1 MKPLSSADPPT
12 MRRIP
17 LTTMSAV
24 MAAGAALVA
33 LAVLTSATVVRFDAL
48 TSAAVHAHAADPLV
62 AVSFAITLLGGT
74 DTVLPVTAV
83 CAAALVA
90 LRLWH
95 SAIALAL
102 AVVGTQ
108 AVVALIKGIVER
120 PRPAANDAVAE
131 AGGFSFP
138 SGHSATSAALF
149 GVLTLVAARHLE
161 GGARRAAAALG
172 VALIAAVGASRIML
186 GAHYPTDVLAGW
198 LTGGTLALASFALL
212 TRLRRKLRLVS
223 A

>member
-1 MKPLSSADPPT
+1 L
-12 MRRIP
+12 
-17 LTTMSAV
+17 
-24 MAAGAALVA
+24 
-33 LAVLTSATVVRFDAL
+33 
-48 TSAAVHAHAADPLV
+48 
-62 AVSFAITLLGGT
+62 
-74 DTVLPVTAV
+74 
-83 CAAALVA
+83 A

-102 AVVGTQ
+102 AVVLTQ
-108 AVVALIKGIVER
+108 LVVAVLKELVER
-120 PRPAANDAVAE
+120 PRPPANDAVTD

-149 GVLTLVAARHLE
+149 GVLALVAARHLE

-172 VALIAAVGASRIML
+172 VALIAAVGVSRILL

-198 LTGGTLALASFALL
+198 LTGGTLALGSVALL
-212 TRLRRKLRLVS
+212 TWLRRTLRRNPVS